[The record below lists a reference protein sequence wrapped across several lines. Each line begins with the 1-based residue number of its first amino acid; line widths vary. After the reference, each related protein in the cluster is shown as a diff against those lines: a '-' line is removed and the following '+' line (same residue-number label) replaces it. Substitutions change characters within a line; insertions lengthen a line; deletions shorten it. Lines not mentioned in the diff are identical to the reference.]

1 MLPTFIEIE
10 NILKTLPVGYYIGRN
25 VPLKLTNETGSHYVP
40 MNDEAYISYPMLNN
54 VMTKIENKL
63 NDENIER
70 LTRTLTYHEISHA
83 FITPRLLDMNKVVNV
98 FEDER
103 IESIC
108 RNYYKNV
115 DFKELLM
122 LINDWD
128 GKTEP
133 THDTPFSVW
142 YSLVR
147 YHLGKPH
154 FLIKVATLL
163 KKYRKLHRFS
173 DFLSYYDYKYEV
185 MALYREV
192 EEDFVND
199 KLEKQR
205 KDEEQ
210 AKETDE
216 EEQQDNNNADM
227 SMSMNADD
235 NDVEESDEFDK
246 TESDDVGQ
254 PEKEL
259 SPEELREKQ
268 LEEQLNEMSDE
279 ELQEFFE
286 NITRAADEEVKMLFE
301 NSQIYVNPGVQ
312 ERLANIILANKKVTK
327 SNASAINAY
336 SGVFDPRSVM
346 RNDYKWFVQQN
357 RQGNVKQFS
366 KIKLNL
372 FIDNSGSFKSNEI
385 IVNQLLFALK
395 KLEQQEPNFTFDLI
409 TMNTS
414 FKIKKKNER
423 EIECYGG
430 NDIPKY
436 AETVIKKVQE
446 RQSMNYNIVL
456 FDGDALTDST
466 EGRSGKQFMRF
477 NMPNTVMILDYDNYH
492 YAETYCK
499 NVKRIYTRNYA
510 NKLIDQV
517 CVALSF
523 LLK

>member
-25 VPLKLTNETGSHYVP
+25 VPLKLTNENGSYYVP
-40 MNDEAYISYPMLNN
+40 MDDEAYISYPILNN
-54 VMTKIENKL
+54 VMTKIESKL

-83 FITPRLLDMNKVVNV
+83 FITPKSLSMNKIVNV

-103 IESIC
+103 IESMC
-108 RNYYKNV
+108 RNYYKGV

-122 LINDWD
+122 LVNDWD

-133 THDTPFSVW
+133 AHDTPFSVW

-147 YHLGKPH
+147 YHLGKPR
-154 FLIKVATLL
+154 FLIKVAALL
-163 KKYRKLHRFS
+163 KKHRKLHRFS
-173 DFLSYYDYKYEV
+173 NYWSSCIYKDEI

-192 EEDFVND
+192 EEDFLKD
-199 KLEKQR
+199 ELEKQR
-205 KDEEQ
+205 KAEEE
-210 AKETDE
+210 ARVADE
-216 EEQQDNNNADM
+216 EEQQNDNTGM
-227 SMSMNADD
+227 GMNAGDD
-235 NDVEESDEFDK
+235 NDAEESDEMNE
-246 TESDDVGQ
+246 TEFNTVGQ
-254 PEKEL
+254 SEV

-279 ELQEFFE
+279 ELQELFE
-286 NITRAADEEVKMLFE
+286 NITRAADEEVKKLFE
-301 NSQIYVNPGVQ
+301 NSQVYVNPGVQ

-336 SGVFDPRSVM
+336 SGVFDPRSVI
-346 RNDYKWFVQQN
+346 RDDYKWFVQQN

-372 FIDNSGSFKSNEI
+372 FIDNSGSFYSNET

-409 TMNTS
+409 TMNTR
-414 FKIKKKNER
+414 FELKKKNER
-423 EIECYGG
+423 ELHCDGG
-430 NDIPKY
+430 NDIPAY
-436 AETVIKKVQE
+436 AEGIIKKVQD

-456 FDGDALTDST
+456 FDGDALSDPT
-466 EGRSGKQFMRF
+466 EGRSGKQFKRF
-477 NMPNTVMILDYDNYH
+477 NMPNTVMILEYCNRK

-499 NVKRIYTRNYA
+499 GIKRIYTCRYA
-510 NKLIDQV
+510 AELIDQV

>member
-10 NILKTLPVGYYIGRN
+10 NVLKTLPVGYYIGRN
-25 VPLKLTNETGSHYVP
+25 VPLKLTNENSSYYVP
-40 MNDEAYISYPMLNN
+40 MDDEAYISYPMLNN
-54 VMTKIENKL
+54 VMTKIEDKL
-63 NDENIER
+63 NDENVER
-70 LTRTLTYHEISHA
+70 LVRTLTYHEISHA
-83 FITPRLLDMNKVVNV
+83 FITPKLLSMNNIVNV

-103 IESIC
+103 IESMC
-108 RNYYKNV
+108 RSYYKGV

-122 LINDWD
+122 LVNDWD

-133 THDTPFSVW
+133 AHDTSFSVW

-154 FLIKVATLL
+154 FVIKVAELL

-173 DFLSYYDYKYEV
+173 NYWSYYNYKDEI

-192 EEDFVND
+192 EEDFLKD

-205 KDEEQ
+205 KAEEQ
-210 AKETDE
+210 ARVADE
-216 EEQQDNNNADM
+216 EEQQNNNTGT
-227 SMSMNADD
+227 SMNAGDD
-235 NDVEESDEFDK
+235 NDTEESDEMNE
-246 TESDDVGQ
+246 TEFNTVGQ
-254 PEKEL
+254 SEV

-279 ELQEFFE
+279 ELQELFE
-286 NITRAADEEVKMLFE
+286 NITRAADEEVKKLFE
-301 NSQIYVNPGVQ
+301 NSQVYVNPGVQ

-336 SGVFDPRSVM
+336 SGVFDPRSVI
-346 RNDYKWFVQQN
+346 RDDYKWFVQQN

-372 FIDNSGSFKSNEI
+372 FIDNSGSFDSNET

-395 KLEQQEPNFTFDLI
+395 KLEQQNPNFTFDLI
-409 TMNTS
+409 TMNTR
-414 FKIKKKNER
+414 FELKKKNER
-423 EIECYGG
+423 ELHCDGG
-430 NDIPKY
+430 NDIPAY
-436 AETVIKKVQE
+436 SEGIIKKVQD

-456 FDGDALTDST
+456 FDGDALSDPT
-466 EGRSGKQFMRF
+466 EGRSGKQFKRF
-477 NMPNTVMILDYDNYH
+477 NMPNTVMILEDSNRK

-499 NVKRIYTRNYA
+499 GIKRIYTRRYA
-510 NKLIDQV
+510 AELIDQV

>member
-10 NILKTLPVGYYIGRN
+10 NILKTLPVGYYVGRN
-25 VPLKLTNETGSHYVP
+25 VPLKLTNENGSYYAP
-40 MNDEAYISYPMLNN
+40 MDDEAYISYPMLNN
-54 VMTKIENKL
+54 AMTKIEGKL

-83 FITPRLLDMNKVVNV
+83 FITPKLLSMNNIVNV

-122 LINDWD
+122 LVNDWD
-128 GKTEP
+128 GKTKP

-154 FLIKVATLL
+154 FLIKVAALL
-163 KKYRKLHRFS
+163 KEYYTLHRFS
-173 DFLSYYDYKYEV
+173 GYWECDDYKAEI
-185 MALYREV
+185 MTLYNEV
-192 EEDFVND
+192 EEDFLKD
-199 KLEKQR
+199 ELEKQ
-205 KDEEQ
+205 KKAEEQ
-210 AKETDE
+210 ARAADE
-216 EEQQDNNNADM
+216 EEQQNDNIG
-227 SMSMNADD
+227 MSMNADD
-235 NDVEESDEFDK
+235 DNDAEESDE
-246 TESDDVGQ
+246 SDCVGQ
-254 PEKEL
+254 SEEEL

-268 LEEQLNEMSDE
+268 LEEQVNKMSDE

-286 NITRAADEEVKMLFE
+286 NITKAADEEVKKLFK
-301 NSQIYVNPGVQ
+301 NSQIYVNQGVQ
-312 ERLANIILANKKVTK
+312 ERLANIVLANKKVTK

-336 SGVFDPRSVM
+336 SGVFDPRSVV
-346 RNDYKWFVQQN
+346 RDDYKWFVQQN

-372 FIDNSGSFKSNEI
+372 FVDNSCSFYLNET

-409 TMNTS
+409 TMNTR
-414 FKIKKKNER
+414 FELKKKNER
-423 EIECYGG
+423 ELHCSGG
-430 NDIPKY
+430 NDIPAY
-436 AETVIKKVQE
+436 AEGIIKKVQD

-456 FDGDALTDST
+456 FDGNALSNST
-466 EGRSGKQFMRF
+466 EGCSGKQFKCF
-477 NMPNTVMILDYDNYH
+477 NMPNTVMILENSNRK

-499 NVKRIYTRNYA
+499 NIKRIYTYRYA
-510 NKLIDQV
+510 VELIDQV

>member
-10 NILKTLPVGYYIGRN
+10 NVLKTLPVGYYIGRN
-25 VPLKLTNETGSHYVP
+25 VPLKLTNENGSYYAP
-40 MNDEAYISYPMLNN
+40 MDDEAYISYPMLNN
-54 VMTKIENKL
+54 VMTKIEDKL

-70 LTRTLTYHEISHA
+70 LVRTLTYHEISHA
-83 FITPRLLDMNKVVNV
+83 FITPKSLSMNNIVNV

-103 IESIC
+103 IESMC
-108 RNYYKNV
+108 RSYYKGV

-122 LINDWD
+122 LVNDWD

-154 FLIKVATLL
+154 FIIKVAELL

-173 DFLSYYDYKYEV
+173 NYWSCYNYKDEI

-192 EEDFVND
+192 EEDFIED

-205 KDEEQ
+205 KAEEQ
-210 AKETDE
+210 ARAAEE
-216 EEQQDNNNADM
+216 EEQQNNNTGT
-227 SMSMNADD
+227 SMNAADD
-235 NDVEESDEFDK
+235 NDAEESDEIDE
-246 TESDDVGQ
+246 TESDSVGQ
-254 PEKEL
+254 SEDEL

-279 ELQEFFE
+279 ELQELFE
-286 NITRAADEEVKMLFE
+286 NITRAADEEVKKLFE
-301 NSQIYVNPGVQ
+301 NSQVYVNPGVQ

-336 SGVFDPRSVM
+336 SGVFDPRSVI
-346 RNDYKWFVQQN
+346 RDDYKWFVQQN

-372 FIDNSGSFKSNEI
+372 FIDNSGSFDSNET

-409 TMNTS
+409 TMNTR
-414 FKIKKKNER
+414 FELKKKNER
-423 EIECYGG
+423 ELHCGGG
-430 NDIPKY
+430 NDIPAY
-436 AETVIKKVQE
+436 AEGIIKKVQD

-456 FDGDALTDST
+456 FDGDALSDPT
-466 EGRSGKQFMRF
+466 EGRSGKQFKRF
-477 NMPNTVMILDYDNYH
+477 NMPNTVMILEDSNRK

-499 NVKRIYTRNYA
+499 GIKRIYTRRYA
-510 NKLIDQV
+510 EELIDQV

>member
-25 VPLKLTNETGSHYVP
+25 VPLKLTNENGSYYVP
-40 MNDEAYISYPMLNN
+40 MDDEAYISYPMLNN
-54 VMTKIENKL
+54 VMTKIASKL
-63 NDENIER
+63 NDENIEC

-83 FITPRLLDMNKVVNV
+83 FITPKSLSMNNIVNA

-108 RNYYKNV
+108 RNYYKGV

-122 LINDWD
+122 LVNDWD

-133 THDTPFSVW
+133 AHDTPFSVW

-154 FLIKVATLL
+154 FLIKVAALL

-173 DFLSYYDYKYEV
+173 DYWSSYNYKNEI

-192 EEDFVND
+192 EEDFIED
-199 KLEKQR
+199 ELKKQR
-205 KDEEQ
+205 KAEEEAKAADEEKQ
-210 AKETDE
+210 KN
-216 EEQQDNNNADM
+216 DNTG
-227 SMSMNADD
+227 MSMNAGDD
-235 NDVEESDEFDK
+235 NDAEEPDEMNE
-246 TESDDVGQ
+246 TEFNIVGQ
-254 PEKEL
+254 SEV

-268 LEEQLNEMSDE
+268 LEEQLNKMSDE
-279 ELQEFFE
+279 ELQELFE
-286 NITRAADEEVKMLFE
+286 NITRAADEEVKKLFE
-301 NSQIYVNPGVQ
+301 NSQVYVNPGVQ

-336 SGVFDPRSVM
+336 SGVFDPRSVI
-346 RNDYKWFVQQN
+346 RDDYKWFVQQN

-372 FIDNSGSFKSNEI
+372 FIDNSGSFCSNET

-409 TMNTS
+409 TMNTR
-414 FKIKKKNER
+414 FELKKKNKR
-423 EIECYGG
+423 ELHCGGG
-430 NDIPKY
+430 NDIPAY
-436 AETVIKKVQE
+436 SEGIIKKVQD

-456 FDGDALTDST
+456 FDGDALSNPT
-466 EGRSGKQFMRF
+466 EGRSGKQFKRF
-477 NMPNTVMILDYDNYH
+477 NMPNTVMILEDSNRK

-499 NVKRIYTRNYA
+499 GIKRIYTRRYA
-510 NKLIDQV
+510 TELIDQV
-517 CVALSF
+517 CVALRF

>member
-25 VPLKLTNETGSHYVP
+25 VPLKLTNENGSYYVP
-40 MNDEAYISYPMLNN
+40 MDDEAYISYPMLNN
-54 VMTKIENKL
+54 VMTKIESKL

-83 FITPRLLDMNKVVNV
+83 FITPKSLSMNNIVNA

-108 RNYYKNV
+108 RNYYKGV

-122 LINDWD
+122 LVNDWD

-133 THDTPFSVW
+133 AHDTPFSVW

-154 FLIKVATLL
+154 FLIKVAALL

-173 DFLSYYDYKYEV
+173 DYWSSYNYKNEI

-192 EEDFVND
+192 EEDFIED
-199 KLEKQR
+199 ELKKQR
-205 KDEEQ
+205 KAEEEAKAADEEKQ
-210 AKETDE
+210 KN
-216 EEQQDNNNADM
+216 DNTG
-227 SMSMNADD
+227 MSMNAGDD
-235 NDVEESDEFDK
+235 NDAEEPDEMNE
-246 TESDDVGQ
+246 TEFNIVGQ
-254 PEKEL
+254 SEV

-268 LEEQLNEMSDE
+268 LEEQLNKMSDE
-279 ELQEFFE
+279 ELQELFE
-286 NITRAADEEVKMLFE
+286 NITRAADEEVKKLFE
-301 NSQIYVNPGVQ
+301 NSQVYVNPGVQ
-312 ERLANIILANKKVTK
+312 ERLANIILTNKKVTK
-327 SNASAINAY
+327 SNASAINTY
-336 SGVFDPRSVM
+336 SGVFDPRSVI
-346 RNDYKWFVQQN
+346 RDDYKWFVQQN

-372 FIDNSGSFKSNEI
+372 FIDNSGSFHSNET

-409 TMNTS
+409 TMNTR
-414 FKIKKKNER
+414 FELKKKNKR
-423 EIECYGG
+423 ELHCGGG
-430 NDIPKY
+430 NDIPAY
-436 AETVIKKVQE
+436 SEGIIKKVQD

-456 FDGDALTDST
+456 FDGDALSNPT
-466 EGRSGKQFMRF
+466 EGRSGKQFKRF
-477 NMPNTVMILDYDNYH
+477 NMPNTVMILEDSNRK

-499 NVKRIYTRNYA
+499 GIKRIYTRRYA
-510 NKLIDQV
+510 TELIDQV
-517 CVALSF
+517 CVALRF
-523 LLK
+523 LFK

>member
-25 VPLKLTNETGSHYVP
+25 VPLKLTNENGSYYVP
-40 MNDEAYISYPMLNN
+40 MDDEAYISYPMLNN
-54 VMTKIENKL
+54 VMTKIESKL

-83 FITPRLLDMNKVVNV
+83 FITPKSLSMNNIVNA

-108 RNYYKNV
+108 RNYYKGV

-122 LINDWD
+122 LVNDWD

-133 THDTPFSVW
+133 AHDTPFSVW

-154 FLIKVATLL
+154 FLIKVAALL

-173 DFLSYYDYKYEV
+173 DYWSSYNYKNEI

-192 EEDFVND
+192 EKDFIEDEL
-199 KLEKQR
+199 KKQR
-205 KDEEQ
+205 KAEEEAKAADEEKQ
-210 AKETDE
+210 KN
-216 EEQQDNNNADM
+216 DNTG
-227 SMSMNADD
+227 MSMNAGDD
-235 NDVEESDEFDK
+235 NDAEEPDEMNE
-246 TESDDVGQ
+246 TEFNIVGQ
-254 PEKEL
+254 SEV

-268 LEEQLNEMSDE
+268 LEEQLNKMSDE
-279 ELQEFFE
+279 ELQELFE
-286 NITRAADEEVKMLFE
+286 NITRAADEEVKKLFE
-301 NSQIYVNPGVQ
+301 NSQVYVNPGVQ

-336 SGVFDPRSVM
+336 SGVFDPRSVI
-346 RNDYKWFVQQN
+346 RDDYKWFVQQN

-372 FIDNSGSFKSNEI
+372 FIDNSGSFHSNET

-409 TMNTS
+409 TMNTR
-414 FKIKKKNER
+414 FELKKKNKR
-423 EIECYGG
+423 ELHCGGG
-430 NDIPKY
+430 NDISAY
-436 AETVIKKVQE
+436 SEGIIKKVQD

-456 FDGDALTDST
+456 FDGDALSNST
-466 EGRSGKQFMRF
+466 EGRSGKQFKRF
-477 NMPNTVMILDYDNYH
+477 NMPNTVMILEDSNRK

-499 NVKRIYTRNYA
+499 GIRRIYSRRYA
-510 NKLIDQV
+510 TELIDQV
-517 CVALSF
+517 CVALRF

>member
-10 NILKTLPVGYYIGRN
+10 NVLKTLPVGYYIGRN
-25 VPLKLTNETGSHYVP
+25 VPLKLTNENGSYYVP
-40 MNDEAYISYPMLNN
+40 MDDEAYISYPMLNN
-54 VMTKIENKL
+54 VMTKIEDKL
-63 NDENIER
+63 NDENVEC
-70 LTRTLTYHEISHA
+70 LVRTLTYHEISHA
-83 FITPRLLDMNKVVNV
+83 FITPKELRMNDIVNV

-103 IESIC
+103 IESMC
-108 RNYYKNV
+108 RNYYKGV

-133 THDTPFSVW
+133 AHDTPFSVW

-147 YHLGKPH
+147 YHLGKPR
-154 FLIKVATLL
+154 FLIKVAELL
-163 KKYRKLHRFS
+163 KKYHKLHRFS
-173 DFLSYYDYKYEV
+173 DYWSYYNYKDEI

-192 EEDFVND
+192 EEDFIKD
-199 KLEKQR
+199 ELEKQR
-205 KDEEQ
+205 KAEEEARAADEEKQ
-210 AKETDE
+210 KN
-216 EEQQDNNNADM
+216 DNTG
-227 SMSMNADD
+227 MSMNAGDD
-235 NDVEESDEFDK
+235 NDAEESDEMNE
-246 TESDDVGQ
+246 TEFNTVGQ
-254 PEKEL
+254 SEV
-259 SPEELREKQ
+259 SSEELREKQ

-279 ELQEFFE
+279 ELQELFE
-286 NITRAADEEVKMLFE
+286 NITSAADEEVKKLFE
-301 NSQIYVNPGVQ
+301 NSQVYVNPGVQ

-336 SGVFDPRSVM
+336 SGVFDPRSVI
-346 RNDYKWFVQQN
+346 RDDYKWFVQQN

-372 FIDNSGSFKSNEI
+372 FIDNSGSFYLNET

-409 TMNTS
+409 TMNTK
-414 FKIKKKNER
+414 FELKKKNER
-423 EIECYGG
+423 ELHCGGG
-430 NDIPKY
+430 NDIPAY
-436 AETVIKKVQE
+436 AEGIIKKVQD

-456 FDGDALTDST
+456 FDGDALSDST
-466 EGRSGKQFMRF
+466 EGRSGKQFKRF
-477 NMPNTVMILDYDNYH
+477 NMPNTVMILEDSNRR

-499 NVKRIYTRNYA
+499 GIKCIYTLRYA
-510 NKLIDQV
+510 KELIDQV

>member
-25 VPLKLTNETGSHYVP
+25 VPLKLTNENGSYYVP
-40 MNDEAYISYPMLNN
+40 MDDEAYISYPMLNN
-54 VMTKIENKL
+54 VMTKIESKL
-63 NDENIER
+63 NDENIEC

-83 FITPRLLDMNKVVNV
+83 FITPKSLSMNNIVNV

-103 IESIC
+103 IESMC
-108 RNYYKNV
+108 RSYYKGVN
-115 DFKELLM
+115 FKELLM
-122 LINDWD
+122 LVNDWD

-133 THDTPFSVW
+133 AHDTPFSVW

-147 YHLGKPH
+147 YHLGKPY
-154 FLIKVATLL
+154 FLVKVAALL
-163 KKYRKLHRFS
+163 KKYYKLHRFS
-173 DFLSYYDYKYEV
+173 DYWSCYNYKDEIV
-185 MALYREV
+185 ALYREV
-192 EEDFVND
+192 EEDFIKD
-199 KLEKQR
+199 ELEKQR
-205 KDEEQ
+205 KAEEQ
-210 AKETDE
+210 AKAADDE
-216 EEQQDNNNADM
+216 EQKDNTGA
-227 SMSMNADD
+227 SMNAGDD
-235 NDVEESDEFDK
+235 NDAEESDEMNE
-246 TESDDVGQ
+246 TEFNTVGQ
-254 PEKEL
+254 SEV

-279 ELQEFFE
+279 ELQELFE
-286 NITRAADEEVKMLFE
+286 NITKAADDEVKKLFE
-301 NSQIYVNPGVQ
+301 RSQVYVNPGVQ

-336 SGVFDPRSVM
+336 SGVFDPRSVI
-346 RNDYKWFVQQN
+346 RDDYKWFVQQN

-372 FIDNSGSFKSNEI
+372 FIDNSGSFDSNET

-409 TMNTS
+409 TMNTR
-414 FKIKKKNER
+414 FELKKKNER
-423 EIECYGG
+423 ELHCGGG
-430 NDIPKY
+430 NDIPAY
-436 AETVIKKVQE
+436 AEGIIKKVQD

-456 FDGDALTDST
+456 FDGDALSDPT
-466 EGRSGKQFMRF
+466 EGRSGKQFKRF
-477 NMPNTVMILDYDNYH
+477 NMPNTVMILEDSNRK

-499 NVKRIYTRNYA
+499 GIKRIYTRKYA
-510 NKLIDQV
+510 AELIDQV

>member
-25 VPLKLTNETGSHYVP
+25 VPLKLTNENGSYYVP
-40 MNDEAYISYPMLNN
+40 MDDEAYISYPMLNN
-54 VMTKIENKL
+54 VMTKIESKL
-63 NDENIER
+63 NDENIEC
-70 LTRTLTYHEISHA
+70 LTRTITYHEISHA
-83 FITPRLLDMNKVVNV
+83 FITPKSLSMNNIVNA

-108 RNYYKNV
+108 RNYYKGV

-122 LINDWD
+122 LVNDWD

-133 THDTPFSVW
+133 AHDTPFSVW

-154 FLIKVATLL
+154 FLIKVAALL
-163 KKYRKLHRFS
+163 KKYHKLHRFS
-173 DFLSYYDYKYEV
+173 DHWLSYNYKNEI

-192 EEDFVND
+192 EEDFIED
-199 KLEKQR
+199 ELKKQR
-205 KDEEQ
+205 KAEEEAKAADEEKQ
-210 AKETDE
+210 KN
-216 EEQQDNNNADM
+216 DNTG
-227 SMSMNADD
+227 MSMNAGDD
-235 NDVEESDEFDK
+235 NDAEEPDEMNE
-246 TESDDVGQ
+246 TEFNIVGQ
-254 PEKEL
+254 SEA

-268 LEEQLNEMSDE
+268 LEEQPNKMSDE
-279 ELQEFFE
+279 ELQELFE
-286 NITRAADEEVKMLFE
+286 NITRAADEEVKKLFE
-301 NSQIYVNPGVQ
+301 NSQVYVNLGVQ

-336 SGVFDPRSVM
+336 SGVFDPRSVI
-346 RNDYKWFVQQN
+346 RDDYKWFVQQN
-357 RQGNVKQFS
+357 RQGNIKQFS

-372 FIDNSGSFKSNEI
+372 FIDNSGSFCSNET

-409 TMNTS
+409 TMNTR
-414 FKIKKKNER
+414 FELKKKNKR
-423 EIECYGG
+423 ELHCGGG
-430 NDIPKY
+430 NDIPAY
-436 AETVIKKVQE
+436 SEGIIKKVQD

-456 FDGDALTDST
+456 FDGDALSNPT
-466 EGRSGKQFMRF
+466 EGRSGKQFKRF
-477 NMPNTVMILDYDNYH
+477 NMPNTVMILEDSNRK

-499 NVKRIYTRNYA
+499 GIRRIYTRRYA
-510 NKLIDQV
+510 TELIDQV
-517 CVALSF
+517 CVALRF

>member
-25 VPLKLTNETGSHYVP
+25 VPLKLTNENGSYYAP
-40 MNDEAYISYPMLNN
+40 MDDEAYISYPMLNN
-54 VMTKIENKL
+54 VMTKIESKL

-83 FITPRLLDMNKVVNV
+83 FITPKSLSMNNIVNV

-103 IESIC
+103 IESMC
-108 RNYYKNV
+108 RNYYKGV
-115 DFKELLM
+115 DFKGLLM
-122 LINDWD
+122 LVNDWD

-133 THDTPFSVW
+133 AHDTPFSVW

-154 FLIKVATLL
+154 FLIKVAELL
-163 KKYRKLHRFS
+163 KKYYGLHRFS
-173 DFLSYYDYKYEV
+173 SYWACYEYKDEI

-192 EEDFVND
+192 EKDFLKD
-199 KLEKQR
+199 ELEKQR
-205 KDEEQ
+205 KAEEE
-210 AKETDE
+210 AKAADE
-216 EEQQDNNNADM
+216 EEQQNDNTG
-227 SMSMNADD
+227 MSMNAGDD
-235 NDVEESDEFDK
+235 NDAEESDEMNE
-246 TESDDVGQ
+246 TEFNTVGQ
-254 PEKEL
+254 SEV

-279 ELQEFFE
+279 ELQKIFE
-286 NITRAADEEVKMLFE
+286 NITRAADEEVKKLF
-301 NSQIYVNPGVQ
+301 NRSQVYVNPGVQ

-336 SGVFDPRSVM
+336 SGVFDPRSVI
-346 RNDYKWFVQQN
+346 RDDYKWFVQQN

-372 FIDNSGSFKSNEI
+372 FIDNSGSFDSNET

-395 KLEQQEPNFTFDLI
+395 KLERQEPNFTFDLI
-409 TMNTS
+409 TMNTR
-414 FKIKKKNER
+414 FELKKKNER
-423 EIECYGG
+423 ELYCSGG
-430 NDIPKY
+430 NDIPAY
-436 AETVIKKVQE
+436 AEGIIKKVQD

-456 FDGDALTDST
+456 FDGDALSDPT
-466 EGRSGKQFMRF
+466 EGRSGKQFKRF
-477 NMPNTVMILDYDNYH
+477 NMPNTVMILEDSNRK

-499 NVKRIYTRNYA
+499 GIKRIYTRRYA
-510 NKLIDQV
+510 EELIDQV

>member
-25 VPLKLTNETGSHYVP
+25 VPLKLTNENGSYYVP
-40 MNDEAYISYPMLNN
+40 MDDEAYISYPMLNN
-54 VMTKIENKL
+54 VMTKIESKL
-63 NDENIER
+63 NDENIEC

-83 FITPRLLDMNKVVNV
+83 FITPKSLSMNNIVNA

-108 RNYYKNV
+108 RNYYKGV

-122 LINDWD
+122 LVNDWD

-133 THDTPFSVW
+133 AHDTPFSVW

-154 FLIKVATLL
+154 FLIKVAALL

-173 DFLSYYDYKYEV
+173 DYWSSYNYKNEI

-192 EEDFVND
+192 EEDFIED
-199 KLEKQR
+199 ELKKQR
-205 KDEEQ
+205 KAEEEAKAADEEKQ
-210 AKETDE
+210 KN
-216 EEQQDNNNADM
+216 DNTG
-227 SMSMNADD
+227 MSMNAGDD
-235 NDVEESDEFDK
+235 NDAEEPDEMNE
-246 TESDDVGQ
+246 TEFNIVGQ
-254 PEKEL
+254 SEV

-268 LEEQLNEMSDE
+268 LEEQLNKMSDE
-279 ELQEFFE
+279 ELQELFE
-286 NITRAADEEVKMLFE
+286 NITRAADEEVKKLFE
-301 NSQIYVNPGVQ
+301 NSQVYVNPGVQ

-336 SGVFDPRSVM
+336 SGVFDPRSVI
-346 RNDYKWFVQQN
+346 RDDYKWFVQQN

-372 FIDNSGSFKSNEI
+372 FIDNSGSFHSNET

-409 TMNTS
+409 TMNTR
-414 FKIKKKNER
+414 FELKKKNKR
-423 EIECYGG
+423 ELHCGGG
-430 NDIPKY
+430 NDIPAY
-436 AETVIKKVQE
+436 SEGIIKKVQD

-456 FDGDALTDST
+456 FDGDALSNST
-466 EGRSGKQFMRF
+466 EGRSGKQFKRF
-477 NMPNTVMILDYDNYH
+477 NMPNTVMILEDSNRK

-499 NVKRIYTRNYA
+499 GIRRIYSRRYA
-510 NKLIDQV
+510 TELIDQV
-517 CVALSF
+517 CVALRF

>member
-25 VPLKLTNETGSHYVP
+25 VPLKLTNENGSYYVP
-40 MNDEAYISYPMLNN
+40 MDDEAYISYPMLNN
-54 VMTKIENKL
+54 VMTKIESKL

-83 FITPRLLDMNKVVNV
+83 FITPKSLSMNNIVNV

-103 IESIC
+103 IESMC
-108 RNYYKNV
+108 RNYYKGV

-122 LINDWD
+122 LVNDWD

-133 THDTPFSVW
+133 AHDTPFSVW

-147 YHLGKPH
+147 YHLGKPR
-154 FLIKVATLL
+154 FLIKVAALL

-173 DFLSYYDYKYEV
+173 NYWSYYNYKDEI

-192 EEDFVND
+192 EEDFLKD
-199 KLEKQR
+199 ELEKQR
-205 KDEEQ
+205 KAEEE
-210 AKETDE
+210 AKAADE
-216 EEQQDNNNADM
+216 EEQQNDNRG
-227 SMSMNADD
+227 MSMNAADD
-235 NDVEESDEFDK
+235 NAAEESDEMNE
-246 TESDDVGQ
+246 TEFNTVGQ
-254 PEKEL
+254 SEV

-279 ELQEFFE
+279 ELQELFE
-286 NITRAADEEVKMLFE
+286 NITRAADKEVKKLFE
-301 NSQIYVNPGVQ
+301 NSQVYVNPGVQ

-336 SGVFDPRSVM
+336 SGVFDPRSVI
-346 RNDYKWFVQQN
+346 RDDYKWFVQQN

-372 FIDNSGSFKSNEI
+372 FIDNSGSFCSNET

-409 TMNTS
+409 TMNTK
-414 FKIKKKNER
+414 FVLKKKNER
-423 EIECYGG
+423 ELHCDGG
-430 NDIPKY
+430 NDIPAY
-436 AETVIKKVQE
+436 AEGIIKKVQD

-456 FDGDALTDST
+456 FDGDALSDST
-466 EGRSGKQFMRF
+466 EGRSGKQFKRF
-477 NMPNTVMILDYDNYH
+477 NIPNTVMILEDSNRE

-499 NVKRIYTRNYA
+499 GIKRIYTRRYA
-510 NKLIDQV
+510 AELIDQV

>member
-25 VPLKLTNETGSHYVP
+25 VPLKLTNENGSYYVP
-40 MNDEAYISYPMLNN
+40 MDDEAYISYPMLNN
-54 VMTKIENKL
+54 VMTKIESKL
-63 NDENIER
+63 NDENIEC

-83 FITPRLLDMNKVVNV
+83 FITPKSLSMNNIVNA

-108 RNYYKNV
+108 RNYYKGV

-122 LINDWD
+122 LVNDWD

-133 THDTPFSVW
+133 AHDTPFSVW

-154 FLIKVATLL
+154 FLIKVAALL

-173 DFLSYYDYKYEV
+173 DYWSSYNYKNEI

-192 EEDFVND
+192 EEDFIED
-199 KLEKQR
+199 ELKKQR
-205 KDEEQ
+205 KAEEEAKAADEEKQ
-210 AKETDE
+210 KN
-216 EEQQDNNNADM
+216 DNTG
-227 SMSMNADD
+227 MSMNAGDD
-235 NDVEESDEFDK
+235 NDAEEPDEMNE
-246 TESDDVGQ
+246 TEFNIVGQ
-254 PEKEL
+254 SEV

-268 LEEQLNEMSDE
+268 LEEQLNKMSDE
-279 ELQEFFE
+279 ELQELFE
-286 NITRAADEEVKMLFE
+286 NITRAADEEVKKLFE
-301 NSQIYVNPGVQ
+301 NSQVYVNPGVQ

-336 SGVFDPRSVM
+336 SGVFDPRSVI
-346 RNDYKWFVQQN
+346 RDDYKWFVQQN

-372 FIDNSGSFKSNEI
+372 FIDNSGSFHSNET

-409 TMNTS
+409 TMNTR
-414 FKIKKKNER
+414 FELKKKNKR
-423 EIECYGG
+423 ELHCGGG
-430 NDIPKY
+430 NDIPAY
-436 AETVIKKVQE
+436 SEGIIKKVQD

-456 FDGDALTDST
+456 FDGDALSNPT
-466 EGRSGKQFMRF
+466 EGRSGKQFKRF
-477 NMPNTVMILDYDNYH
+477 NMPNTVMILEDSNRK

-499 NVKRIYTRNYA
+499 GIRRIYSRRYA
-510 NKLIDQV
+510 TELIDQV
-517 CVALSF
+517 CVALRF

>member
-25 VPLKLTNETGSHYVP
+25 VPLKLTNENGSYYVP
-40 MNDEAYISYPMLNN
+40 MDDEAYISYPMLNN
-54 VMTKIENKL
+54 VMTKIESKL

-83 FITPRLLDMNKVVNV
+83 FITPKSLSMNKIVNV

-103 IESIC
+103 IESMC
-108 RNYYKNV
+108 RNYYKGV

-122 LINDWD
+122 LVNDWD

-133 THDTPFSVW
+133 AHDTPFSVW

-147 YHLGKPH
+147 YHLGKPR
-154 FLIKVATLL
+154 FLIKVAALL
-163 KKYRKLHRFS
+163 KKYYKLHRFS
-173 DFLSYYDYKYEV
+173 NYWSSCIYKDEI

-192 EEDFVND
+192 EEDFLKD
-199 KLEKQR
+199 ELEKQR
-205 KDEEQ
+205 KAEEE
-210 AKETDE
+210 ARAADE
-216 EEQQDNNNADM
+216 EEQQNDNTG
-227 SMSMNADD
+227 MSMNTGDD
-235 NDVEESDEFDK
+235 NDAEESDEMNE
-246 TESDDVGQ
+246 TEFNTVGQ
-254 PEKEL
+254 SEV
-259 SPEELREKQ
+259 SPEELCEKQ

-279 ELQEFFE
+279 ELQELFE
-286 NITRAADEEVKMLFE
+286 NITRAADEEVKKLFE
-301 NSQIYVNPGVQ
+301 NSQVYVNPGVQ

-336 SGVFDPRSVM
+336 SGVFDPRSVI
-346 RNDYKWFVQQN
+346 RDDYKWFVQQN

-372 FIDNSGSFKSNEI
+372 FIDNSGSFGSNET

-409 TMNTS
+409 TMNTR
-414 FKIKKKNER
+414 FELKKKNER
-423 EIECYGG
+423 ELHCDGG
-430 NDIPKY
+430 NDIPAY
-436 AETVIKKVQE
+436 SEGIIKKVQD

-456 FDGDALTDST
+456 FDGDALSDPT
-466 EGRSGKQFMRF
+466 EGRSGKQFKRF
-477 NMPNTVMILDYDNYH
+477 NMPNTVMILEDSNRK

-499 NVKRIYTRNYA
+499 GIKRIYTRRYA
-510 NKLIDQV
+510 AELIDQV

>member
-1 MLPTFIEIE
+1 MLPTFIEIK

-25 VPLKLTNETGSHYVP
+25 VPLKLTNENGSYYVP
-40 MNDEAYISYPMLNN
+40 MDDEAYISYPMLNN
-54 VMTKIENKL
+54 VMTKIESKL

-83 FITPRLLDMNKVVNV
+83 FITPKSLSMNNIVNV

-103 IESIC
+103 IESMC
-108 RNYYKNV
+108 RNYYKGV

-122 LINDWD
+122 LVNDWD

-133 THDTPFSVW
+133 AHDTAFSVW

-154 FLIKVATLL
+154 FLIKVAALL

-173 DFLSYYDYKYEV
+173 NYWSSYIYKDEI

-192 EEDFVND
+192 EEDFLKD
-199 KLEKQR
+199 ELEKQR
-205 KDEEQ
+205 KAEEE
-210 AKETDE
+210 AKAADE
-216 EEQQDNNNADM
+216 EEQQNDNTG
-227 SMSMNADD
+227 MSMNAGDD
-235 NDVEESDEFDK
+235 NDAEESDEMNE
-246 TESDDVGQ
+246 TEFNTVGQ
-254 PEKEL
+254 SEV

-279 ELQEFFE
+279 ELQELFE
-286 NITRAADEEVKMLFE
+286 NITRAADKEVKKLFE
-301 NSQIYVNPGVQ
+301 NSQVYVNPGVQ

-336 SGVFDPRSVM
+336 SGVFDPRSVI
-346 RNDYKWFVQQN
+346 RDDYKWFVQQN

-372 FIDNSGSFKSNEI
+372 FIDNSGSFNSNET

-409 TMNTS
+409 TMNTR
-414 FKIKKKNER
+414 FELKKKNER
-423 EIECYGG
+423 ELHCDGG
-430 NDIPKY
+430 NDIPAY
-436 AETVIKKVQE
+436 SEGIIKKVQDH
-446 RQSMNYNIVL
+446 QSMNYNIVL
-456 FDGDALTDST
+456 FDGDALSDPT
-466 EGRSGKQFMRF
+466 EGRSGKQFKRF
-477 NMPNTVMILDYDNYH
+477 NMPNTVMILEDSNRK

-499 NVKRIYTRNYA
+499 GIKRINTRRYA
-510 NKLIDQV
+510 AELIDQV

>member
-25 VPLKLTNETGSHYVP
+25 VPLKLTNENGSYYVP
-40 MNDEAYISYPMLNN
+40 MDDEAYISYPMLNN
-54 VMTKIENKL
+54 VMTKIESKL

-83 FITPRLLDMNKVVNV
+83 FITPKSLSMNNIVNA

-108 RNYYKNV
+108 RNYYKGV

-122 LINDWD
+122 LVNDWD

-133 THDTPFSVW
+133 AHDTPFSVW

-154 FLIKVATLL
+154 FLIKVAALL

-173 DFLSYYDYKYEV
+173 DYWSSYNYKNEI

-192 EEDFVND
+192 EEDFIED
-199 KLEKQR
+199 ELKKQR
-205 KDEEQ
+205 KAEEEAKAADEEKQ
-210 AKETDE
+210 KN
-216 EEQQDNNNADM
+216 DNTG
-227 SMSMNADD
+227 MSMNAGDD
-235 NDVEESDEFDK
+235 NDAEEPDEMNE
-246 TESDDVGQ
+246 TEFNIVGQ
-254 PEKEL
+254 SEV

-268 LEEQLNEMSDE
+268 LEEQLNKMSDE
-279 ELQEFFE
+279 ELQELFE
-286 NITRAADEEVKMLFE
+286 NITRAADEEVKKLFE
-301 NSQIYVNPGVQ
+301 NSQVYVNPGVQ
-312 ERLANIILANKKVTK
+312 ERLANIILTNKKVTK
-327 SNASAINAY
+327 SNASAINTY
-336 SGVFDPRSVM
+336 SGVFDPRSVI
-346 RNDYKWFVQQN
+346 RDDYKWFVQQN

-372 FIDNSGSFKSNEI
+372 FIDNSGSFHSNET

-409 TMNTS
+409 TMNTR
-414 FKIKKKNER
+414 FELKKKNKR
-423 EIECYGG
+423 ELHCGGG
-430 NDIPKY
+430 NDIPAY
-436 AETVIKKVQE
+436 SEGIIKKVQD

-456 FDGDALTDST
+456 FDGDALSNPT
-466 EGRSGKQFMRF
+466 EGRSGKQFKRF
-477 NMPNTVMILDYDNYH
+477 NMPNTVMILEDSNRK

-499 NVKRIYTRNYA
+499 GIKRIYTRRYA
-510 NKLIDQV
+510 TELIDQV

>member
-25 VPLKLTNETGSHYVP
+25 VPLKLTNENGSYYVP
-40 MNDEAYISYPMLNN
+40 MDDEAYISYPMLNN
-54 VMTKIENKL
+54 VMTKIESKL

-83 FITPRLLDMNKVVNV
+83 FITPKSLSMNNIVNA

-108 RNYYKNV
+108 RNYYKGV

-122 LINDWD
+122 LVNDWD

-133 THDTPFSVW
+133 AHDTPFSVW

-154 FLIKVATLL
+154 FLIKVAALL

-173 DFLSYYDYKYEV
+173 DYWSSYNYKDEI

-192 EEDFVND
+192 EEDFIED
-199 KLEKQR
+199 ELKKQR
-205 KDEEQ
+205 KAEEEAKAADEEKQ
-210 AKETDE
+210 KN
-216 EEQQDNNNADM
+216 DNTG
-227 SMSMNADD
+227 MSMNAGDD
-235 NDVEESDEFDK
+235 NDAEEPDEMNE
-246 TESDDVGQ
+246 TEFNIVGQ
-254 PEKEL
+254 SEV

-268 LEEQLNEMSDE
+268 LEEQLNKMSDE
-279 ELQEFFE
+279 ELQELFE
-286 NITRAADEEVKMLFE
+286 NITRAADEEVKKLFE
-301 NSQIYVNPGVQ
+301 NSQVYVNPGVQ

-336 SGVFDPRSVM
+336 SGVFDPRSVI
-346 RNDYKWFVQQN
+346 RDDYKWFVQQN

-372 FIDNSGSFKSNEI
+372 FIDNSGSFHSNET

-409 TMNTS
+409 TMNTR
-414 FKIKKKNER
+414 FELKKKNKR
-423 EIECYGG
+423 ELHCGGG
-430 NDIPKY
+430 NDIPAY
-436 AETVIKKVQE
+436 SEGIIKKVQD

-456 FDGDALTDST
+456 FDGDALSNPT
-466 EGRSGKQFMRF
+466 EGRSGKQFKRF
-477 NMPNTVMILDYDNYH
+477 NMPNTVMILEDSNRK

-499 NVKRIYTRNYA
+499 GIKRIYTRRYA
-510 NKLIDQV
+510 TELIDQV
-517 CVALSF
+517 CVALRF
-523 LLK
+523 LFK

>member
-25 VPLKLTNETGSHYVP
+25 VPLKLTNENGSYYVP
-40 MNDEAYISYPMLNN
+40 MDDEAYISYPMLNN
-54 VMTKIENKL
+54 VMTKIESKL

-83 FITPRLLDMNKVVNV
+83 FITPKSLSMNNIVNV

-103 IESIC
+103 IESMC
-108 RNYYKNV
+108 RNYYKGV

-122 LINDWD
+122 LVNDWD

-133 THDTPFSVW
+133 AHDTPFSVW

-147 YHLGKPH
+147 YHLGKPR
-154 FLIKVATLL
+154 FLIKVAALL

-173 DFLSYYDYKYEV
+173 NYWSYYNYKDEI

-192 EEDFVND
+192 EEDFLKD
-199 KLEKQR
+199 ELEKQR
-205 KDEEQ
+205 KAEEE
-210 AKETDE
+210 AKAADE
-216 EEQQDNNNADM
+216 EEQQNDNRG
-227 SMSMNADD
+227 MSMNAGDD
-235 NDVEESDEFDK
+235 NAAEESDEMNE
-246 TESDDVGQ
+246 TEFNTVGQ
-254 PEKEL
+254 SEV

-279 ELQEFFE
+279 ELQELFE
-286 NITRAADEEVKMLFE
+286 NITRAADKEVKKLFE
-301 NSQIYVNPGVQ
+301 NSQVYVNPGVQ

-336 SGVFDPRSVM
+336 SGVFDPRSVI
-346 RNDYKWFVQQN
+346 RDDYKWFVQQN

-372 FIDNSGSFKSNEI
+372 FIDNSGSFCSNET

-409 TMNTS
+409 TMNTK
-414 FKIKKKNER
+414 FVLKKKNER
-423 EIECYGG
+423 ELHCDGG
-430 NDIPKY
+430 NDIPAY
-436 AETVIKKVQE
+436 AEGIIKKVQD

-456 FDGDALTDST
+456 FDGDALSDST
-466 EGRSGKQFMRF
+466 EGRSGKQFKRF
-477 NMPNTVMILDYDNYH
+477 NIPNTVMILEDSNRE

-499 NVKRIYTRNYA
+499 GIKRIYTRRYA
-510 NKLIDQV
+510 AELIDQV

>member
-25 VPLKLTNETGSHYVP
+25 VPLKLTNENSSYYVP
-40 MNDEAYISYPMLNN
+40 MDDEAYISYPMLNN
-54 VMTKIENKL
+54 VMTKIESKL

-83 FITPRLLDMNKVVNV
+83 FITPKSLSMNKIVNV

-103 IESIC
+103 IESMC
-108 RNYYKNV
+108 RNYYKGV

-122 LINDWD
+122 LVNDWD

-133 THDTPFSVW
+133 AHDTPFSVW

-147 YHLGKPH
+147 YHLGKPR
-154 FLIKVATLL
+154 FLIKVAALL

-173 DFLSYYDYKYEV
+173 NYWSSCIYKDEI

-192 EEDFVND
+192 EEDFLKD
-199 KLEKQR
+199 ELEKQR
-205 KDEEQ
+205 KAEEE
-210 AKETDE
+210 ARAADE
-216 EEQQDNNNADM
+216 EEQQNDNRG
-227 SMSMNADD
+227 MSMNAGDD
-235 NDVEESDEFDK
+235 NAAEESDEMNE
-246 TESDDVGQ
+246 TEFNTVGQ
-254 PEKEL
+254 SEV

-279 ELQEFFE
+279 ELQELFE
-286 NITRAADEEVKMLFE
+286 NITRAADEEVKKLFE
-301 NSQIYVNPGVQ
+301 NSQVYVNPGVQ

-336 SGVFDPRSVM
+336 SGVFDPRSVI
-346 RNDYKWFVQQN
+346 RDDYKWFVQQN

-372 FIDNSGSFKSNEI
+372 FIDNSGSFCSNET

-409 TMNTS
+409 TMNTR
-414 FKIKKKNER
+414 FELKKKNER
-423 EIECYGG
+423 ELHCDGG
-430 NDIPKY
+430 NDIPAY
-436 AETVIKKVQE
+436 SEGIIKKVQD

-456 FDGDALTDST
+456 FDGDALSDPT
-466 EGRSGKQFMRF
+466 EGRSGKQFKRF
-477 NMPNTVMILDYDNYH
+477 NMPNTVMILEDSNRK

-499 NVKRIYTRNYA
+499 GIKRIYTRRYA
-510 NKLIDQV
+510 AELIDQV

>member
-25 VPLKLTNETGSHYVP
+25 VPLKLTNENDSYYVP
-40 MNDEAYISYPMLNN
+40 MDDEAYISYPMLND
-54 VMTKIENKL
+54 VMTKIESKL

-83 FITPRLLDMNKVVNV
+83 FITPKSFRMNKIMNV

-103 IESIC
+103 IESMC
-108 RNYYKNV
+108 RNYYKSV

-122 LINDWD
+122 LVNDWD

-133 THDTPFSVW
+133 AHDTPFSVW

-147 YHLGKPH
+147 YHLGKPR
-154 FLIKVATLL
+154 FLIKVAALL
-163 KKYRKLHRFS
+163 KKYHKLHRFS
-173 DFLSYYDYKYEV
+173 DCWSCYNYKDEI

-192 EEDFVND
+192 EEDFLKD
-199 KLEKQR
+199 ELEKQR
-205 KDEEQ
+205 KAEEEAKAADEEKQ
-210 AKETDE
+210 K
-216 EEQQDNNNADM
+216 NNNTG
-227 SMSMNADD
+227 MSMNAGDD
-235 NDVEESDEFDK
+235 NDAEESDEMNE
-246 TESDDVGQ
+246 TEFNGVGQ
-254 PEKEL
+254 SEV

-268 LEEQLNEMSDE
+268 LKEQLNEMSDE
-279 ELQEFFE
+279 ELQELFE
-286 NITRAADEEVKMLFE
+286 NITRAADEEVKKLFE
-301 NSQIYVNPGVQ
+301 KSQVYVNPGVQ

-336 SGVFDPRSVM
+336 SGVFDPRSVI
-346 RNDYKWFVQQN
+346 RDDYKWFVQQN

-372 FIDNSGSFKSNEI
+372 FIDNSGSFDPNETF
-385 IVNQLLFALK
+385 VNQLLFALK

-409 TMNTS
+409 TMNTR
-414 FKIKKKNER
+414 FELKKKNER
-423 EIECYGG
+423 ELHCYGG
-430 NDIPKY
+430 NDIPAY
-436 AETVIKKVQE
+436 AEGIIKKVQD

-456 FDGDALTDST
+456 FDGDALSDPT
-466 EGRSGKQFMRF
+466 EGRSGKQFKRF
-477 NMPNTVMILDYDNYH
+477 NMPNTVMILEDSNRK

-499 NVKRIYTRNYA
+499 GIKRIYTRRYA
-510 NKLIDQV
+510 AELIDQV

>member
-25 VPLKLTNETGSHYVP
+25 VPLKLTNENGSYYVP
-40 MNDEAYISYPMLNN
+40 MDDEAYISYPMLNN
-54 VMTKIENKL
+54 VMTKIESKL

-83 FITPRLLDMNKVVNV
+83 FITPKSLSMNKIVNV

-103 IESIC
+103 IESMC
-108 RNYYKNV
+108 RNYYKSV

-122 LINDWD
+122 LVNDWD

-133 THDTPFSVW
+133 AHDTPFSVW

-147 YHLGKPH
+147 YHLGKPR
-154 FLIKVATLL
+154 FLIKVAALL

-173 DFLSYYDYKYEV
+173 NYWSSCIYKDEI

-192 EEDFVND
+192 EEDFLKD
-199 KLEKQR
+199 ELEKQR
-205 KDEEQ
+205 KAEEE
-210 AKETDE
+210 ARTADE
-216 EEQQDNNNADM
+216 EEQQNDNTGM
-227 SMSMNADD
+227 GMNAGDD
-235 NDVEESDEFDK
+235 NDAEESDEMNE
-246 TESDDVGQ
+246 TEFNTVGQ
-254 PEKEL
+254 SEV

-286 NITRAADEEVKMLFE
+286 NITRAADEEVKKLFE
-301 NSQIYVNPGVQ
+301 NSQVYVNPGVQ

-336 SGVFDPRSVM
+336 SGVFDPRSVI
-346 RNDYKWFVQQN
+346 RDDYKWFVQQN

-372 FIDNSGSFKSNEI
+372 FIDNSGSFSWNET

-409 TMNTS
+409 TMNTR
-414 FKIKKKNER
+414 FELKKKNER
-423 EIECYGG
+423 ELHCDGG
-430 NDIPKY
+430 NDIPAY
-436 AETVIKKVQE
+436 SEGIIKKVQD

-456 FDGDALTDST
+456 FDGDALSDPT
-466 EGRSGKQFMRF
+466 EGRSGKQFKRF
-477 NMPNTVMILDYDNYH
+477 NMPNTVMILEDSNRK

-499 NVKRIYTRNYA
+499 GIKRIYTRRYA
-510 NKLIDQV
+510 AELIDQV

>member
-25 VPLKLTNETGSHYVP
+25 VPLKLTNENGSYYVP
-40 MNDEAYISYPMLNN
+40 MDDEAYISYPMLNN
-54 VMTKIENKL
+54 VMTKIESKL

-83 FITPRLLDMNKVVNV
+83 FITPKSLSMNNIVNV

-103 IESIC
+103 NESMC
-108 RNYYKNV
+108 RNYYKGV

-122 LINDWD
+122 LVNDWD

-133 THDTPFSVW
+133 AHDTPFSVW

-154 FLIKVATLL
+154 FLIKVAALL

-173 DFLSYYDYKYEV
+173 NYWSSCIYKDEI
-185 MALYREV
+185 MALYRE
-192 EEDFVND
+192 
-199 KLEKQR
+199 QR
-205 KDEEQ
+205 KAEEE
-210 AKETDE
+210 AKAADE
-216 EEQQDNNNADM
+216 EEQQNDNTGM
-227 SMSMNADD
+227 GMNAGDD
-235 NDVEESDEFDK
+235 NDAEESDEMNE
-246 TESDDVGQ
+246 TEFNTVGQ
-254 PEKEL
+254 SEV

-279 ELQEFFE
+279 ERQELFE
-286 NITRAADEEVKMLFE
+286 NITRAADEEVKKLFE
-301 NSQIYVNPGVQ
+301 NSQVYVNPGVQ
-312 ERLANIILANKKVTK
+312 ERLASIILANKKVTK

-336 SGVFDPRSVM
+336 SGVFDPRSVI
-346 RNDYKWFVQQN
+346 RDDYKWFVQQN

-372 FIDNSGSFKSNEI
+372 FIDNSGSFYSNET

-409 TMNTS
+409 TMNTR
-414 FKIKKKNER
+414 FELKKKNER
-423 EIECYGG
+423 ELHCDGG
-430 NDIPKY
+430 NDIPAY
-436 AETVIKKVQE
+436 AEGIIKKVQD

-456 FDGDALTDST
+456 FDGDALSDPT
-466 EGRSGKQFMRF
+466 EGRSGKQFKRF
-477 NMPNTVMILDYDNYH
+477 NMPNIVMILEDSNRK

-499 NVKRIYTRNYA
+499 GIKRIYTRRYA
-510 NKLIDQV
+510 AELIDQV

>member
-25 VPLKLTNETGSHYVP
+25 VPLKLTNENGSYYVP
-40 MNDEAYISYPMLNN
+40 MDDEAYISYPMLNN
-54 VMTKIENKL
+54 VMTKIESKL

-83 FITPRLLDMNKVVNV
+83 FITPKSLSMNNIVNV

-103 IESIC
+103 IESMC
-108 RNYYKNV
+108 RNYYKGV

-122 LINDWD
+122 LVNDWD

-133 THDTPFSVW
+133 AHDTPFSVW

-147 YHLGKPH
+147 YHLGKPR
-154 FLIKVATLL
+154 FLIKVAALL

-173 DFLSYYDYKYEV
+173 NYWSYYNYKDEI

-192 EEDFVND
+192 EEDFLKD
-199 KLEKQR
+199 ELEKQR
-205 KDEEQ
+205 KAEEE
-210 AKETDE
+210 AKAADE
-216 EEQQDNNNADM
+216 EEQQNNNRG
-227 SMSMNADD
+227 MSMNAGDD
-235 NDVEESDEFDK
+235 NAAEESDEMNE
-246 TESDDVGQ
+246 TEFNTVGQ
-254 PEKEL
+254 SEV

-279 ELQEFFE
+279 ELQELFE
-286 NITRAADEEVKMLFE
+286 NITRAANKEVKKLFE
-301 NSQIYVNPGVQ
+301 NSQVYVNPGVQ

-336 SGVFDPRSVM
+336 SGVFDPRSVI
-346 RNDYKWFVQQN
+346 RDDYKWFVQQN

-372 FIDNSGSFKSNEI
+372 FIDNSGSFCSNET

-409 TMNTS
+409 TMNTK
-414 FKIKKKNER
+414 FVLKKKNER
-423 EIECYGG
+423 ELHCDGG
-430 NDIPKY
+430 NDIPAY
-436 AETVIKKVQE
+436 AEGIIKKVQD

-456 FDGDALTDST
+456 FDGDALSDST
-466 EGRSGKQFMRF
+466 EGRSGKQFKRF
-477 NMPNTVMILDYDNYH
+477 NIPNTVMILEDSNRE

-499 NVKRIYTRNYA
+499 GIKRIYTRRYA
-510 NKLIDQV
+510 AELIDQV

>member
-25 VPLKLTNETGSHYVP
+25 VPLKLTNENGSYYAP
-40 MNDEAYISYPMLNN
+40 MDDEAYISYPMLNN
-54 VMTKIENKL
+54 VMTKIESKL

-83 FITPRLLDMNKVVNV
+83 FITPKSLSMNNIVNV

-103 IESIC
+103 IESMC
-108 RNYYKNV
+108 RNYYKGV
-115 DFKELLM
+115 DFKGLLM
-122 LINDWD
+122 LVNDWD

-133 THDTPFSVW
+133 AHDTPFSVW

-154 FLIKVATLL
+154 FLIKVAELL
-163 KKYRKLHRFS
+163 KKYYGLHRFS
-173 DFLSYYDYKYEV
+173 SYWACYEYKDEI

-192 EEDFVND
+192 EKDFLKD
-199 KLEKQR
+199 ELEKQR
-205 KDEEQ
+205 KAEEE
-210 AKETDE
+210 AKAADE
-216 EEQQDNNNADM
+216 EEQQNDNTG
-227 SMSMNADD
+227 MSMNAGDD
-235 NDVEESDEFDK
+235 NDAEESDEMNE
-246 TESDDVGQ
+246 TEFNTVGQ
-254 PEKEL
+254 SEV

-279 ELQEFFE
+279 ELQKIFE
-286 NITRAADEEVKMLFE
+286 NITRAADEEVKKLF
-301 NSQIYVNPGVQ
+301 NRSQVYVNPGVQ
-312 ERLANIILANKKVTK
+312 ERLASIILANKKVTK

-336 SGVFDPRSVM
+336 SGVFDPRSVI
-346 RNDYKWFVQQN
+346 RDDYKWFVQQN

-372 FIDNSGSFKSNEI
+372 FIDNSGSFTPNEK

-395 KLEQQEPNFTFDLI
+395 KLERQEPNFTFDLI
-409 TMNTS
+409 TMNTR
-414 FKIKKKNER
+414 FELKKKNER
-423 EIECYGG
+423 ELYCSGG
-430 NDIPKY
+430 NDIPAY
-436 AETVIKKVQE
+436 AEDIIKKVQD

-456 FDGDALTDST
+456 FDGDALTDAT
-466 EGRSGKQFMRF
+466 EGRSGKQFRRF
-477 NMPNTVMILDYDNYH
+477 NIPNTVMILEDSNRK

-499 NVKRIYTRNYA
+499 GIRRIYTYKYA
-510 NKLIDQV
+510 AELIDQV

>member
-25 VPLKLTNETGSHYVP
+25 VPLKLTNENGSYYVP
-40 MNDEAYISYPMLNN
+40 MDDEAYISYPMLNN
-54 VMTKIENKL
+54 LMTKIESKL

-83 FITPRLLDMNKVVNV
+83 FITPKSLSMNKIVNV

-103 IESIC
+103 IESMC
-108 RNYYKNV
+108 RNYYKGV

-122 LINDWD
+122 LVNDWD

-133 THDTPFSVW
+133 AHDTPFSVW

-147 YHLGKPH
+147 YHLGKPR
-154 FLIKVATLL
+154 FLIKVAALL
-163 KKYRKLHRFS
+163 KEYRKLHRFS
-173 DFLSYYDYKYEV
+173 NYWSSCIYKDKI

-192 EEDFVND
+192 EEDFLKD
-199 KLEKQR
+199 ELEKQR
-205 KDEEQ
+205 KAEEEAKAADEEKQ
-210 AKETDE
+210 KN
-216 EEQQDNNNADM
+216 DNTG
-227 SMSMNADD
+227 MSMNAGDD
-235 NDVEESDEFDK
+235 NDAEEPDEMNE
-246 TESDDVGQ
+246 TEFNIVGQ
-254 PEKEL
+254 SEV

-279 ELQEFFE
+279 ELQELFE
-286 NITRAADEEVKMLFE
+286 NITRAADEEVKKLFE
-301 NSQIYVNPGVQ
+301 NSQVYVNPGVQ

-336 SGVFDPRSVM
+336 SGVFDPRSVI
-346 RNDYKWFVQQN
+346 RDDYKWFVQQN

-372 FIDNSGSFKSNEI
+372 FIDNSGSFDSNET

-395 KLEQQEPNFTFDLI
+395 KFEQQEPNFTFDLI
-409 TMNTS
+409 TMNTR
-414 FKIKKKNER
+414 FELKKKNER
-423 EIECYGG
+423 ELHCGGG
-430 NDIPKY
+430 NDIPAY
-436 AETVIKKVQE
+436 SEGIIKKVQD

-456 FDGDALTDST
+456 FDGDALSDPT
-466 EGRSGKQFMRF
+466 EGRSGKQFKRF
-477 NMPNTVMILDYDNYH
+477 NMPNTVMILEDSNRK

-499 NVKRIYTRNYA
+499 GIKRIYTRRYA
-510 NKLIDQV
+510 AELIDQV

>member
-25 VPLKLTNETGSHYVP
+25 VPLKLTNENGSYYVP
-40 MNDEAYISYPMLNN
+40 MDDEAYISYPMLNN
-54 VMTKIENKL
+54 VMTKIESKL

-83 FITPRLLDMNKVVNV
+83 FITPKLLSMNKIVNV

-103 IESIC
+103 IESMC
-108 RNYYKNV
+108 RNYYKGV

-122 LINDWD
+122 LVNDWD

-133 THDTPFSVW
+133 AHDTPFSVW

-147 YHLGKPH
+147 YHLGKPR
-154 FLIKVATLL
+154 FLIKVAALL

-173 DFLSYYDYKYEV
+173 NYWSSCIYKDEI

-192 EEDFVND
+192 EEDFLKD
-199 KLEKQR
+199 ELEKQR
-205 KDEEQ
+205 KAEEE
-210 AKETDE
+210 AKAADE
-216 EEQQDNNNADM
+216 EEQQNDNTG
-227 SMSMNADD
+227 MSMNAGDD
-235 NDVEESDEFDK
+235 NDAEESDEMNE
-246 TESDDVGQ
+246 TEFNAVGQ
-254 PEKEL
+254 SEV

-268 LEEQLNEMSDE
+268 LEEQLNEMSNE
-279 ELQEFFE
+279 ELQELFE
-286 NITRAADEEVKMLFE
+286 NITRAADEEVKKLFE
-301 NSQIYVNPGVQ
+301 NSQVYVNPGVQ

-336 SGVFDPRSVM
+336 SGVFDPRSVI
-346 RNDYKWFVQQN
+346 RDDYKWFVQQN

-372 FIDNSGSFKSNEI
+372 FIDNSGSFSWNET

-409 TMNTS
+409 TMNTR
-414 FKIKKKNER
+414 FELKKKNER
-423 EIECYGG
+423 ELHCDGG
-430 NDIPKY
+430 NDIPAY
-436 AETVIKKVQE
+436 SEGIIKKVQD

-456 FDGDALTDST
+456 FDGDALSDPT
-466 EGRSGKQFMRF
+466 EGRSGKQFKRF
-477 NMPNTVMILDYDNYH
+477 NMPNTVMILEDSNRK

-499 NVKRIYTRNYA
+499 GIKRIYTRRYA
-510 NKLIDQV
+510 AELIDQV

>member
-25 VPLKLTNETGSHYVP
+25 VPLKLTNENGSYYVP
-40 MNDEAYISYPMLNN
+40 MDDEAYISYPMLNN
-54 VMTKIENKL
+54 VMTKIESKL

-83 FITPRLLDMNKVVNV
+83 FITPKSLSMNNIVNA

-108 RNYYKNV
+108 RNYYKGV

-122 LINDWD
+122 LVNDWD

-133 THDTPFSVW
+133 AHDTPFSVW

-154 FLIKVATLL
+154 FLIKVAALL

-173 DFLSYYDYKYEV
+173 DYWSSYNYKNEI

-192 EEDFVND
+192 EEDFIED
-199 KLEKQR
+199 ELKKQR
-205 KDEEQ
+205 KAEEEAKAADEEKQ
-210 AKETDE
+210 KN
-216 EEQQDNNNADM
+216 DNTG
-227 SMSMNADD
+227 MSMNAGDD
-235 NDVEESDEFDK
+235 NDAEEPDEMNE
-246 TESDDVGQ
+246 TEFNIVGQ
-254 PEKEL
+254 SEV

-268 LEEQLNEMSDE
+268 LEEQLNKMSDE
-279 ELQEFFE
+279 ELQELFE
-286 NITRAADEEVKMLFE
+286 NITRAADEEVKKLFE
-301 NSQIYVNPGVQ
+301 NSQVYVNPGVQ

-336 SGVFDPRSVM
+336 SGVFDPRSVI
-346 RNDYKWFVQQN
+346 RDDYKWFVQQN

-372 FIDNSGSFKSNEI
+372 FIDNSGSFHSNET

-409 TMNTS
+409 TMNTR
-414 FKIKKKNER
+414 FELKKKNKR
-423 EIECYGG
+423 ELHCGGG
-430 NDIPKY
+430 NDIPAY
-436 AETVIKKVQE
+436 SEGIIKKVQD

-456 FDGDALTDST
+456 FDGDALSNPT
-466 EGRSGKQFMRF
+466 EGRSGKQFKRF
-477 NMPNTVMILDYDNYH
+477 NMPNTVMILEDSNRK

-499 NVKRIYTRNYA
+499 GIKRIYTRRYA
-510 NKLIDQV
+510 TELIDQV
-517 CVALSF
+517 CVALRF
-523 LLK
+523 LFK

>member
-25 VPLKLTNETGSHYVP
+25 VPLKLTNENGSYYVP
-40 MNDEAYISYPMLNN
+40 MDDEAYISYPMLNN
-54 VMTKIENKL
+54 VMTKIESKL

-83 FITPRLLDMNKVVNV
+83 FITPKSLSMNNIVNV

-103 IESIC
+103 IESMC
-108 RNYYKNV
+108 RNYYKGV

-122 LINDWD
+122 LVNDWD

-133 THDTPFSVW
+133 VHDSAFSVW

-154 FLIKVATLL
+154 FLIKVTALL

-173 DFLSYYDYKYEV
+173 DYWSYYDYKDEI

-192 EEDFVND
+192 EEDFIKD

-205 KDEEQ
+205 KAEEKQ
-210 AKETDE
+210 K
-216 EEQQDNNNADM
+216 NNNTG
-227 SMSMNADD
+227 MSMNAGYD
-235 NDVEESDEFDK
+235 NDAEKSDEMNE
-246 TESDDVGQ
+246 TEFNTVGQ
-254 PEKEL
+254 SEV

-279 ELQEFFE
+279 ELQELFE
-286 NITRAADEEVKMLFE
+286 NITRAADEEVKKLFE
-301 NSQIYVNPGVQ
+301 NSQVYVNPGVQ

-336 SGVFDPRSVM
+336 SGVFDPRSVI
-346 RNDYKWFVQQN
+346 RDDYKWFVQQN

-372 FIDNSGSFKSNEI
+372 FIDNSGSFNSNET

-409 TMNTS
+409 TMNTK
-414 FKIKKKNER
+414 FELKKKNER
-423 EIECYGG
+423 ELHCGGG
-430 NDIPKY
+430 NDIPAY
-436 AETVIKKVQE
+436 AEDIIKKVQD

-456 FDGDALTDST
+456 FDGDALSDPT
-466 EGRSGKQFMRF
+466 EGRSGKQFKRF
-477 NMPNTVMILDYDNYH
+477 NMPNTVMILEGSNRK

-499 NVKRIYTRNYA
+499 GIKRIYTRRYA
-510 NKLIDQV
+510 AELIDQV

>member
-25 VPLKLTNETGSHYVP
+25 VPLKLTNENGSYYVP
-40 MNDEAYISYPMLNN
+40 MDDEAYISYPMLNN
-54 VMTKIENKL
+54 VMTKIESKL

-83 FITPRLLDMNKVVNV
+83 FITPKLLSMNKIVNV

-103 IESIC
+103 IESMC
-108 RNYYKNV
+108 RNYYKSV

-122 LINDWD
+122 LVNDWD

-133 THDTPFSVW
+133 AHDTPFSVW

-147 YHLGKPH
+147 YHLGKPR
-154 FLIKVATLL
+154 FLIKVAALL

-173 DFLSYYDYKYEV
+173 NCWSSYIYKDEI

-192 EEDFVND
+192 EEDFLKD
-199 KLEKQR
+199 ELEKQR
-205 KDEEQ
+205 KAEEE
-210 AKETDE
+210 ARAADE
-216 EEQQDNNNADM
+216 EEQQNDNTGM
-227 SMSMNADD
+227 GMNAGDD
-235 NDVEESDEFDK
+235 NDAEESDEMNE
-246 TESDDVGQ
+246 TEFNTVGQ
-254 PEKEL
+254 SEV

-279 ELQEFFE
+279 ELQELFE
-286 NITRAADEEVKMLFE
+286 NITRAADEEVKKLFE
-301 NSQIYVNPGVQ
+301 NSQVYVNPGVQ

-336 SGVFDPRSVM
+336 SGVFDPRSVI
-346 RNDYKWFVQQN
+346 RDDYKWFVQQN

-372 FIDNSGSFKSNEI
+372 FIDNSGSFGSNET

-409 TMNTS
+409 TMNTR
-414 FKIKKKNER
+414 FELKKKNER
-423 EIECYGG
+423 ELHCDGG
-430 NDIPKY
+430 NDIPAY
-436 AETVIKKVQE
+436 SEGIIKKVQD

-456 FDGDALTDST
+456 FDGDALSDPT
-466 EGRSGKQFMRF
+466 EGRSGKQFKRF
-477 NMPNTVMILDYDNYH
+477 NMSNTVMILEDSNRK

-499 NVKRIYTRNYA
+499 GIKRIYTRRYA
-510 NKLIDQV
+510 TELIDQV
-517 CVALSF
+517 CVALRF
-523 LLK
+523 LFK